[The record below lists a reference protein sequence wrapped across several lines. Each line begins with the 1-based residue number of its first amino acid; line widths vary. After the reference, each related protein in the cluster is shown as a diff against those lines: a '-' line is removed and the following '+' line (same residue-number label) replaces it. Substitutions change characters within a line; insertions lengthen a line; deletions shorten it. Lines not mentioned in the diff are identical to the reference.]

1 MPRQSGWICHARQN
15 ADMTNAVSRE
25 IAAQAARWVVEEG
38 LEYGPAKRR
47 ALREL
52 GLPPRTAL
60 PDNDLVED
68 EVVDYIAVFCAETQA
83 VELLALRRLARTWMR
98 RLAAFRP
105 YLVGAAWHGTAT
117 RRSDIH
123 LQLFC
128 DDPKSA
134 EIFLINEGVRYD
146 VNETHDVRG
155 EAVPVL
161 SLQVL
166 SPELQERVGL
176 HLAIHDL
183 DDLRGGLRVDSKG
196 RTPRGSLE
204 AVDLLLKEDDK

>member
-1 MPRQSGWICHARQN
+1 MPGRSGWIRHARQN